1 MTIKIKDKTMYRIIT
16 IALSISICFA
26 ADNIQSRMDK
36 LMQSL
41 QEKYQIY
48 SPEDLHKLTS
58 RSNTNNRSFSSS
70 DMDDLFGEWFL
81 EEENYEM
88 YVTVGHD
95 QSIPNM
101 IQMMAL
107 MEAEGNVTVTASDY
121 ETELTYMLDP
131 SMMDMDNGDDDD
143 DDDDDTY
150 SYGPRIGMYLT
161 DLDPGGGGIYFDE
174 TDTEA
179 TITFVDVPLLGGGDG
194 LNTFQVQLFYSSGQ
208 IIISYKDL
216 SLNGSNT
223 DQAPGGLAIGIANG
237 EGHYDEVDLS
247 ESAGESY
254 SFPVEG
260 YSDSNE
266 LDLAYKQITF
276 TPNSDFSEY
285 SVSATTITDLPAS
298 YSNEITVEDD
308 DYTEQS
314 LSSYFEF
321 YGNSYN
327 QIYINNDGNIGFEDG
342 DDTCVCSAC
351 DDGDGDCAAA
361 YLSGEGDIDHDP
373 LFIGEEDYNAF
384 STLIYAQNYTALI
397 FAQDYVDDYSSNH
410 GQSSFELDSVFNL
423 VIEGDNVSG
432 GLGGDN
438 PGNCEINWPEDPY
451 RMAVYS
457 FVSEYVLSEG
467 ASVGCFVDDVS
478 LDQTFSYVALEMES
492 LWSGGDNG
500 DDGDDD
506 YDLFI
511 LNFDFLDFFQFMFGV
526 PPEGVDNPLI
536 VMINFEEEIVAA
548 QGLTAFGQDPDLY
561 IADPSDVASSVS
573 FDMDDQT
580 LIITELS
587 LMDSPGTAVLSLNG
601 TIGPGMI
608 DLVAG
613 VSTEIPGFGIDILE
627 EESEAT
633 EVYIV
638 FHEDSTG
645 MGIEIEEDE
654 EYGDI
659 IDTSY
664 FDWLATSDSL
674 WLFEDEWICS
684 EDDES
689 YSSEEECSM
698 ECDAEC
704 QNNVDVEGKPLSYE
718 FSDDTLFIRETG
730 YPCEEEGVDTY
741 DECIEEVDM
750 DFLLGDLEDI
760 EDLYIHNTLVMLS
773 TGDDVS
779 LADVTVMPE
788 KFTLHQNYPNPF
800 NPITTLRYELPE
812 QTHVNITIYDMLGR
826 KVKTILNEQ
835 QSPGYK
841 QLIWDASNDYGK
853 PVSAGI
859 YLYQIQA
866 GEYISTKKMVLLK

>member
-1 MTIKIKDKTMYRIIT
+1 MYRIVI
-16 IALSISICFA
+16 ISLSLSICFA
-26 ADNIQSRMDK
+26 SDDIQSRMDK
-36 LMQSL
+36 LMKSL

-70 DMDDLFGEWFL
+70 DMDDLLGEWFV
-81 EEENYEM
+81 EEQNFEM
-88 YVTVGHD
+88 HVTVGHD
-95 QSIPNM
+95 QSMPNIM
-101 IQMMAL
+101 QMTAM

-121 ETELTYMLDP
+121 ETELTYMLYA
-131 SMMDMDNGDDDD
+131 SMLEMDNGDD

-161 DLDPGGGGIYFDE
+161 DLDPSGGEIYFDE

-194 LNTFQVQLFYSSGQ
+194 LNTFQVQLFYSSGE

-216 SLNGSNT
+216 SLTGSNT
-223 DQAPGGLAIGIANG
+223 EQAPGGLAIGIANG
-237 EGHYDEVDLS
+237 EGYYDEVDLS

-298 YSNEITVEDD
+298 YSNEISVDDD

-342 DDTCVCSAC
+342 DDTCVCSVC

-361 YLSGEGDIDHDP
+361 YLSGESDIDHDP
-373 LFIGEEDYNAF
+373 LFLGEDDYNAF
-384 STLIYAQNYTALI
+384 STLIFAQNYTAFI

-467 ASVGCFVDDVS
+467 ASVGCFVDDVT

-492 LWSGGDNG
+492 LWSGGDDG

-506 YDLFI
+506 SDLFI
-511 LNFDFLDFFQFMFGV
+511 MNFGFLDYFLFMFGI
-526 PPEGVDNPLI
+526 PPEGVDNPLM

-548 QGLTAFGQDPDLY
+548 QGLTAFGQDPDIY
-561 IADPSDVASSVS
+561 VADPSDVASSVL

-587 LMDSPGTAVLSLNG
+587 LMDSNETAVLSLNG
-601 TIGPGMI
+601 TIGPNMI
-608 DLVAG
+608 DLVSG
-613 VSTEIPGFGIDILE
+613 VSTEIPGFDLEILE
-627 EESEAT
+627 EESEAP
-633 EVYIV
+633 ELYLV

-645 MGIEIEEDE
+645 MSIEIEEDE
-654 EYGDI
+654 DYGDM

-684 EDDES
+684 EDDEP
-689 YSSEEECSM
+689 YSSEEECSR

-704 QNNVDVEGKPLSYE
+704 QNNEDVEGKPFSYE
-718 FSDDTLFIRETG
+718 FSDDTLFISITE
-730 YPCEEEGVDTY
+730 YPCEDFNDY
-741 DECIEEVDM
+741 DECIEEGEM
-750 DFLLGDLEDI
+750 DLFIGELEDI
-760 EDLYIHNTLVMLS
+760 QEFYIHNTLVMLP

-779 LADVTVMPE
+779 LADVTIMPE

-800 NPITTLRYELPE
+800 NPVTTLRYDLPE
-812 QTHVNITIYDMLGR
+812 NGNVNITIYDMLGR
-826 KVKTILNEQ
+826 QVKTLINQ
-835 QSPGYK
+835 NQDAGYRSVV
-841 QLIWDASNDYGK
+841 WNATNNYGE

-866 GEYISTKKMVLLK
+866 GEYMQTKKMVLLK

>member
-1 MTIKIKDKTMYRIIT
+1 MYKIIT

-26 ADNIQSRMDK
+26 TDNIQSRMDK

-58 RSNTNNRSFSSS
+58 LSNTNNRSFSSS
-70 DMDDLFGEWFL
+70 DMDDLLGEWFV
-81 EEENYEM
+81 EEQNFEM
-88 YVTVGHD
+88 HVTVGHD
-95 QSIPNM
+95 QSMPNIM
-101 IQMMAL
+101 QMTAM

-121 ETELTYMLDP
+121 ETELTYMLYA
-131 SMMDMDNGDDDD
+131 SMLEMDNGDDD

-161 DLDPGGGGIYFDE
+161 DLDPSGGEIYFDE

-194 LNTFQVQLFYSSGQ
+194 LNTFQVQLFYSSGE

-216 SLNGSNT
+216 SLTGSNT
-223 DQAPGGLAIGIANG
+223 EQAPGGLAIGIANG
-237 EGHYDEVDLS
+237 EGYYDEVDLS

-298 YSNEITVEDD
+298 YSNEISVDDD

-342 DDTCVCSAC
+342 DDTCVCSVC

-361 YLSGEGDIDHDP
+361 YLSGDGDIDHDP
-373 LFIGEEDYNAF
+373 LFLGEDDYNAF

-467 ASVGCFVDDVS
+467 ASVGCFVDDGT

-492 LWSGGDNG
+492 LWSGGDGGN
-500 DDGDDD
+500 DGDDES
-506 YDLFI
+506 DLYI
-511 LNFDFLDFFQFMFGV
+511 MNFDFLDFFLFMFGI
-526 PPEGVDNPLI
+526 PPEGVDNPLM

-548 QGLTAFGQDPDLY
+548 QGLTAFGQDPDIY
-561 IADPSDVASSVS
+561 VADPSDVASSVS
-573 FDMDDQT
+573 FDMDEQT

-587 LMDSPGTAVLSLNG
+587 LMDSTETAVLSLHG
-601 TIGPGMI
+601 TIEPGTI

-613 VSTEIPGFGIDILE
+613 VSTEIPWLDDDPD
-627 EESEAT
+627 SEAT
-633 EVYIV
+633 EFYMV

-645 MGIEIEEDE
+645 MAIEIEEDE
-654 EYGDI
+654 EYGDR

-684 EDDES
+684 EDDEP
-689 YSSEEECSM
+689 YSSEEECSR

-704 QNNVDVEGKPLSYE
+704 QNNEDVEGKPFSYE
-718 FSDDTLFIRETG
+718 FSDDTLFISVKE
-730 YPCEEEGVDTY
+730 YPCEEEGFDTY
-741 DECIEEVDM
+741 DECIEEGDM
-750 DFLLGDLEDI
+750 GLFLGDLEDI
-760 EDLYIHNTLVMLS
+760 QDFYINTTLLMLS

-800 NPITTLRYELPE
+800 NPVTTLRYELPE

-841 QLIWDASNDYGK
+841 QLIWDASNDNGK

>member
-1 MTIKIKDKTMYRIIT
+1 MYRIVI
-16 IALSISICFA
+16 IALSLSICVA
-26 ADNIQSRMDK
+26 SDDIQSRMDK
-36 LMQSL
+36 LMKSI

-70 DMDDLFGEWFL
+70 DMDDLFGEWFV

-88 YVTVGHD
+88 YVTVGSD

-101 IQMMAL
+101 MQMMAM
-107 MEAEGNVTVTASDY
+107 MEAEGNVTATASDY
-121 ETELTYMLDP
+121 ETELTYMLYA
-131 SMMDMDNGDDDD
+131 SMLEMDNGDD

-161 DLDPGGGGIYFDE
+161 DLDPSGGGIYFDE
-174 TDTEA
+174 TDAEA

-194 LNTFQVQLFYSSGQ
+194 LNTFQVQLFYSSGE

-216 SLNGSNT
+216 SLTGSNT
-223 DQAPGGLAIGIANG
+223 EQAPGGLAIGIANG
-237 EGHYDEVDLS
+237 EGDYDEVDLS

-373 LFIGEEDYNAF
+373 LFLGEDDYNAF

-467 ASVGCFVDDVS
+467 GSVGCFVDDIT

-492 LWSGGDNG
+492 LWSGGDDG

-506 YDLFI
+506 SDLFI
-511 LNFDFLDFFQFMFGV
+511 MNFDVLNFFLFMFGM
-526 PPEGVDNPLI
+526 PPEGVDNPLM

-548 QGLTAFGQDPDLY
+548 QGLTAFGQDPDIY
-561 IADPSDVASSVS
+561 IADPSDFESSVS
-573 FDMDDQT
+573 FDMDEQT

-587 LMDSPGTAVLSLNG
+587 LMDSTETAVLSLNG

-613 VSTEIPGFGIDILE
+613 VSTEIPGLDMEILGE
-627 EESEAT
+627 GLEAP
-633 EVYIV
+633 EVYMV

-645 MGIEIEEDE
+645 MIIEIEEDE
-654 EYGDI
+654 DYGDM

-664 FDWLATSDSL
+664 FDWFATSDSL
-674 WLFEDEWICS
+674 WLFDDEWICDGGEGYTDS
-684 EDDES
+684 FA
-689 YSSEEECSM
+689 SEEECNE
-698 ECDAEC
+698 ECNTDCYYDEDNDGMA
-704 QNNVDVEGKPLSYE
+704 LYYE
-718 FSDDTLFIRETG
+718 FSDDTLFISVTE
-730 YPCEEEGVDTY
+730 YPCEDFNDY
-741 DECIEEVDM
+741 DECIEEGEM
-750 DFLLGDLEDI
+750 DLFIGELEDI
-760 EDLYIHNTLVMLS
+760 QDFYIHNTLVMLP

-788 KFTLHQNYPNPF
+788 KFTIHQNYPNPF
-800 NPITTLRYELPE
+800 NPVTTLRYDLPE
-812 QTHVNITIYDMLGR
+812 NGNVNITIYDMLGR
-826 KVKTILNEQ
+826 QVKTLINQ
-835 QSPGYK
+835 NQDAGYRSV
-841 QLIWDASNDYGK
+841 IWNATNNYGE

-866 GEYISTKKMVLLK
+866 GEYMQTKKMVLLK

>member
-1 MTIKIKDKTMYRIIT
+1 MYRIVI
-16 IALSISICFA
+16 IALSLSICVA
-26 ADNIQSRMDK
+26 SDDIQSRMDK
-36 LMQSL
+36 LMKSI

-70 DMDDLFGEWFL
+70 DMDDLFGEWFV

-88 YVTVGHD
+88 YVTVGSD

-101 IQMMAL
+101 MQMTAM
-107 MEAEGNVTVTASDY
+107 MEAEGNVTATASDY
-121 ETELTYMLDP
+121 ETELTYILDP
-131 SMMDMDNGDDDD
+131 SMLEMDNGD

-161 DLDPGGGGIYFDE
+161 DLDPSGGGIYFDE
-174 TDTEA
+174 TDAEA

-194 LNTFQVQLFYSSGQ
+194 LNTFQVQLFYSSGE

-216 SLNGSNT
+216 SLTGSNT
-223 DQAPGGLAIGIANG
+223 EQAPGGLAIGIANG
-237 EGHYDEVDLS
+237 EGDYDEVDLS

-342 DDTCVCSAC
+342 DETCVCWVC

-361 YLSGEGDIDHDP
+361 YLSGESNIDNDP
-373 LFIGEEDYNAF
+373 LFVGEDDYNAA
-384 STLIYAQNYTALI
+384 SVLIYAQNYTALI

-467 ASVGCFVDDVS
+467 GSVGCFVDDGT
-478 LDQTFSYVALEMES
+478 LDQTFAYVALEMES
-492 LWSGGDNG
+492 LWSGGD
-500 DDGDDD
+500 DGDDD
-506 YDLFI
+506 SDLFI
-511 LNFDFLDFFQFMFGV
+511 MNFDVLNFFLFMFGM
-526 PPEGVDNPLI
+526 PPEGVDNPLM

-548 QGLTAFGQDPDLY
+548 QGLTAFGQDPDIY
-561 IADPSDVASSVS
+561 IADPSDFESSVS
-573 FDMDDQT
+573 FDMDEQT

-587 LMDSPGTAVLSLNG
+587 LLDSTETAVLSLNG

-613 VSTEIPGFGIDILE
+613 VSTEIPGLDMEILGE
-627 EESEAT
+627 ELEAP
-633 EVYIV
+633 EVYMV

-645 MGIEIEEDE
+645 MIIEIEEDE
-654 EYGDI
+654 DYGDM

-664 FDWLATSDSL
+664 FDWFATSDSL
-674 WLFEDEWICS
+674 WLFDDEWICDGGEGYTDS
-684 EDDES
+684 FA
-689 YSSEEECSM
+689 SEEECNE
-698 ECDAEC
+698 ECNTDCYYDEDNDGMA
-704 QNNVDVEGKPLSYE
+704 LYYE
-718 FSDDTLFIRETG
+718 FSDDTLFISVTE
-730 YPCEEEGVDTY
+730 YPCEDFNDY
-741 DECIEEVDM
+741 DECIEEGEM
-750 DFLLGDLEDI
+750 DLFIGELEDI
-760 EDLYIHNTLVMLS
+760 QDFYIHNTLVMLP

-788 KFTLHQNYPNPF
+788 KFTIHQNYPNPF
-800 NPITTLRYELPE
+800 NPVTTLRYDLPE
-812 QTHVNITIYDMLGR
+812 NGNVNITIYDMLGR
-826 KVKTILNEQ
+826 QVKTLINQ
-835 QSPGYK
+835 NQDAGYRSV
-841 QLIWDASNDYGK
+841 IWNATNNYGE

-866 GEYISTKKMVLLK
+866 GEYMQTKKMVLLK

>member
-1 MTIKIKDKTMYRIIT
+1 MYRIVT
-16 IALSISICFA
+16 IALSLSICFA
-26 ADNIQSRMDK
+26 SDNIQSRMDK

-41 QEKYQIY
+41 QEKYQVY
-48 SPEDLHKLTS
+48 SLEDLQKLTFQPQVKNRTLSS
-58 RSNTNNRSFSSS
+58 R
-70 DMDDLFGEWFL
+70 DMDDLFGEWFV

-88 YVTVGHD
+88 YVTVGSD

-101 IQMMAL
+101 MQMTAM
-107 MEAEGNVTVTASDY
+107 MEAEGNVTATASDY
-121 ETELTYMLDP
+121 ETELTYILDP
-131 SMMDMDNGDDDD
+131 SMLEMDNGDD

-161 DLDPGGGGIYFDE
+161 DLDPEGGAIYFDE
-174 TDTEA
+174 TDTEV
-179 TITFVDVPLLGGGDG
+179 TITFVDVPLYGDSDA
-194 LNTFQVQLFYSSGQ
+194 LNTFQVQLFYSSGE

-216 SLNGSNT
+216 SLTGSNT
-223 DQAPGGLAIGIANG
+223 EQAPGGLAIGIANG
-237 EGHYDEVDLS
+237 EGDYDEVDLS

-266 LDLAYKQITF
+266 LDLAYKEITF

-298 YSNEITVEDD
+298 YSNEITVTDD

-373 LFIGEEDYNAF
+373 LFLGEDDYNAF

-457 FVSEYVLSEG
+457 FVSEYVLLEG
-467 ASVGCFVDDVS
+467 GSVGCFVDDAT
-478 LDQTFSYVALEMES
+478 LDQTFAYVALEMES
-492 LWSGGDNG
+492 LWSEG
-500 DDGDDD
+500 DDGDDES
-506 YDLFI
+506 DLFI
-511 LNFDFLDFFQFMFGV
+511 MNFDFLNFFLFMFGM
-526 PPEGVDNPLI
+526 PPEGVDNPLM

-548 QGLTAFGQDPDLY
+548 QGLTAFGQDPDIY
-561 IADPSDVASSVS
+561 IADPSDFESSVS
-573 FDMDDQT
+573 FDMDEQT

-587 LMDSPGTAVLSLNG
+587 LMDSTETAVLSLNG

-613 VSTEIPGFGIDILE
+613 VSTEIPGLDMEILGE
-627 EESEAT
+627 ELEAP
-633 EVYIV
+633 EVYMV

-645 MGIEIEEDE
+645 MIIEIEEDE
-654 EYGDI
+654 DYGDM

-664 FDWLATSDSL
+664 FDWFATSDSL
-674 WLFEDEWICS
+674 WLFDDEWICDGGEGYTDS
-684 EDDES
+684 FA
-689 YSSEEECSM
+689 SEEECNE
-698 ECDAEC
+698 ECNTDCYYDEDNDGMA
-704 QNNVDVEGKPLSYE
+704 LYYE
-718 FSDDTLFIRETG
+718 FSDDTLFISVTE
-730 YPCEEEGVDTY
+730 YPCEDFNDY
-741 DECIEEVDM
+741 DECIEEGEM
-750 DFLLGDLEDI
+750 DLFIGELEDI
-760 EDLYIHNTLVMLS
+760 QDFYIHNTLVMLP

-788 KFTLHQNYPNPF
+788 KFTIHQNYPNPF
-800 NPITTLRYELPE
+800 NPVTTLRYDLPE
-812 QTHVNITIYDMLGR
+812 NGNVNITIYDMLGR
-826 KVKTILNEQ
+826 QVKTLINQ
-835 QSPGYK
+835 NQDAGYK
-841 QLIWDASNDYGK
+841 SVVWNATNNYGE

-866 GEYISTKKMVLLK
+866 GEYMQTKKMVLLK

>member
-1 MTIKIKDKTMYRIIT
+1 MYKIII
-16 IALSISICFA
+16 ISLSLSICVAS
-26 ADNIQSRMDK
+26 DDIQSRMDR
-36 LMQSL
+36 LMKSL
-41 QEKYQIY
+41 QEKYQVY
-48 SPEDLHKLTS
+48 SLEDLEKLTFQPQVANRTLSS
-58 RSNTNNRSFSSS
+58 R
-70 DMDDLFGEWFL
+70 DMDDLFGEWFV
-81 EEENYEM
+81 EEQNFEM

-95 QSIPNM
+95 QSMPNIM
-101 IQMMAL
+101 QMMAL
-107 MEAEGNVTVTASDY
+107 VEAEGNVTATASDY
-121 ETELTYMLDP
+121 ETELTYMLYA
-131 SMMDMDNGDDDD
+131 SMLEMDNGDDD

-161 DLDPGGGGIYFDE
+161 DLDPSGGGIYFDE
-174 TDTEA
+174 TDAEA

-194 LNTFQVQLFYSSGQ
+194 PNTFQVQLFYSSGE

-216 SLNGSNT
+216 SLTGSNT
-223 DQAPGGLAIGIANG
+223 EQAPGGLAIGIANG
-237 EGHYDEVDLS
+237 EGDYDEVDLS

-298 YSNEITVEDD
+298 YSNEITVTDD

-342 DDTCVCSAC
+342 DETCVCWIC

-361 YLSGEGDIDHDP
+361 YLSGEGNIDDDP
-373 LFIGEEDYNAF
+373 LFLGEDDYNAF
-384 STLIYAQNYTALI
+384 STLIYAQNYSALI

-467 ASVGCFVDDVS
+467 ASVGCFVDDGT
-478 LDQTFSYVALEMES
+478 LDQTFAYVALEMES
-492 LWSGGDNG
+492 LWSGGDGGN
-500 DDGDDD
+500 DGDDD
-506 YDLFI
+506 SDLFI
-511 LNFDFLDFFQFMFGV
+511 MNFGFLDFFLFMFGM
-526 PPEGVDNPLI
+526 PPEGVDNPLM

-548 QGLTAFGQDPDLY
+548 QGLTAFGQDPDIY
-561 IADPSDVASSVS
+561 VADPSDVASSVS
-573 FDMDDQT
+573 FDMDEQT

-587 LMDSPGTAVLSLNG
+587 LMDSTETAVLSLNG

-608 DLVAG
+608 ELLAG
-613 VSTEIPGFGIDILE
+613 VVTEMPIPMLDGLEDIP
-627 EESEAT
+627 
-633 EVYIV
+633 EVYMI
-638 FHEDSTG
+638 FNEDSTG
-645 MGIEIEEDE
+645 MEIEITEDE
-654 EYGDI
+654 DYGDM

-664 FDWLATSDSL
+664 FDWFATSDSL
-674 WLFEDEWICS
+674 WLFEDEWICDGGEGYTDS
-684 EDDES
+684 F
-689 YSSEEECSM
+689 SSEEECNE
-698 ECDAEC
+698 ECNTDCYYDEDNDGMAIY
-704 QNNVDVEGKPLSYE
+704 YE
-718 FSDDTLFIRETG
+718 FSDDTLFISVTE
-730 YPCEEEGVDTY
+730 YPCEDFNDY
-741 DECIEEVDM
+741 DECIEEGEM
-750 DFLLGDLEDI
+750 DLFIGELEDI
-760 EDLYIHNTLVMLS
+760 QDFYIHNTLVMLP

-800 NPITTLRYELPE
+800 NPVTTLRYDLPE
-812 QTHVNITIYDMLGR
+812 NGNVNITIYDMLGR
-826 KVKTILNEQ
+826 QVKTLINQ
-835 QSPGYK
+835 NQDAGYRSVV
-841 QLIWDASNDYGK
+841 WNATNNYGE

-866 GEYISTKKMVLLK
+866 GEYMQTKKMVLLK

>member
-1 MTIKIKDKTMYRIIT
+1 MYRIVT
-16 IALSISICFA
+16 IALSLSICFA
-26 ADNIQSRMDK
+26 SDNIQSRMDK
-36 LMQSL
+36 LMRSL

-48 SPEDLHKLTS
+48 SPNDFHKLKS
-58 RSNTNNRSFSSS
+58 RSLAKKRSFSSR
-70 DMDDLFGEWFL
+70 DMDDLFGEWFMVDA
-81 EEENYEM
+81 NNEM
-88 YVTVGHD
+88 VVTVGSN
-95 QSIPNM
+95 QSMPNM
-101 IQMMAL
+101 MQMMA
-107 MEAEGNVTVTASDY
+107 MVEAEGNVTASANNY
-121 ETELTYMLDP
+121 TTELTYFLDP
-131 SMMDMDNGDDDD
+131 SMLEMDDDG

-161 DLDPGGGGIYFDE
+161 DLNPEDGGAVYFDE
-174 TDTEA
+174 TDTLA
-179 TITFVDVPLLGGGDG
+179 TITFVDIPLFDDSGS
-194 LNTFQVQLFYSSGQ
+194 LNTFQVQLIYSSGE

-216 SLNGSNT
+216 SLSGSNT
-223 DQAPGGLAIGIANG
+223 GQAPGGLAIGIANG
-237 EGHYDEVDLS
+237 EGYYDDIDLS

-254 SFPVEG
+254 SSPVEG

-285 SVSATTITDLPAS
+285 AVSATTITDLPAS

-342 DDTCVCSAC
+342 DETCVCWVC

-361 YLSGEGDIDHDP
+361 YLSGESNIDNDP
-373 LFIGEEDYNAF
+373 LFVGEDDYTAA
-384 STLIYAQNYTALI
+384 SVLIYAQNYTALI

-410 GQSSFELDSVFNL
+410 GQSTFELDSEFNL

-467 ASVGCFVDDVS
+467 GSVGCFVDDGT
-478 LDQTFSYVALEMES
+478 LDQTFAYVALEMES
-492 LWSGGDNG
+492 LWSGGDGGN
-500 DDGDDD
+500 DGDDD
-506 YDLFI
+506 SDLFI
-511 LNFDFLDFFQFMFGV
+511 MNFDVLNFFLFMFGM
-526 PPEGVDNPLI
+526 PPEGVDNPLM

-548 QGLTAFGQDPDLY
+548 QGLTAFGQDPDIY
-561 IADPSDVASSVS
+561 IADPSDFESSVS
-573 FDMDDQT
+573 FDMDEQT

-587 LMDSPGTAVLSLNG
+587 LMDSTGTAVLSLNG
-601 TIGPGMI
+601 TIGPDMI

-613 VSTEIPGFGIDILE
+613 VSTEIPYFNMEIFGEELE
-627 EESEAT
+627 APEI
-633 EVYIV
+633 YMV

-645 MGIEIEEDE
+645 MTIEIEEDE
-654 EYGDI
+654 DYGDM

-664 FDWLATSDSL
+664 FDWFATSDSL
-674 WLFEDEWICS
+674 WLFEDEWICDGGEGYTDS
-684 EDDES
+684 FA
-689 YSSEEECSM
+689 SEEECNE
-698 ECDAEC
+698 ECNTDCYYDEDNDGMAIY
-704 QNNVDVEGKPLSYE
+704 YE
-718 FSDDTLFIRETG
+718 FSDDTLFISVTE
-730 YPCEEEGVDTY
+730 YPCEDFNDY
-741 DECIEEVDM
+741 DECIEEGEM
-750 DFLLGDLEDI
+750 DLFIGELEDI
-760 EDLYIHNTLVMLS
+760 QDFYIHNTLVMLP

-788 KFTLHQNYPNPF
+788 KFTIHQNYPNPF
-800 NPITTLRYELPE
+800 NPVTTLRYDLPE
-812 QTHVNITIYDMLGR
+812 QTHVNITVYDMLGR
-826 KVKTILNEQ
+826 KVRTIFNQ
-835 QSPGYK
+835 QQAPGYK
-841 QLIWDASNDYGK
+841 SLIWDATNDYGK

-866 GEYISTKKMVLLK
+866 GEYMQTKKMVLLK